1 MKAVRMMESQKN
13 KRFDEIDKM
22 FENLQKAND
31 ETVDSF
37 KKRLNQNESEKAR
50 VDLAGINANMKKSM
64 MIKRPVVPDNIDVEL
79 GSRYEYFLY
88 IVQNVNYGTSNSES
102 YVKGHRKAL
111 NKYLHEADR
120 NPTNLTLIKAA
131 ISDEINDSLKHSKTS
146 LESKGYFDGL
156 NYLNKALKKSKEIMA
171 NKINEILK
179 RELS

>member
-88 IVQNVNYGTSNSES
+88 IQHHIFV
-102 YVKGHRKAL
+102 
-111 NKYLHEADR
+111 
-120 NPTNLTLIKAA
+120 
-131 ISDEINDSLKHSKTS
+131 
-146 LESKGYFDGL
+146 
-156 NYLNKALKKSKEIMA
+156 
-171 NKINEILK
+171 
-179 RELS
+179 

>member
-1 MKAVRMMESQKN
+1 MENQKN

-37 KKRLNQNESEKAR
+37 KKRLNQNESETAR

-111 NKYLHEADR
+111 NKYLNEADR